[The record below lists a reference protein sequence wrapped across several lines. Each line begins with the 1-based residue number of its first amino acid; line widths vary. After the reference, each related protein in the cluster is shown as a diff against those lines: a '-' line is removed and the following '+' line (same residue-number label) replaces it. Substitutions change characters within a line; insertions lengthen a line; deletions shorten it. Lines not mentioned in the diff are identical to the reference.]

1 MISRTIDRTQTV
13 LFSLFGF
20 ITLLSIFIG
29 LWKEQ
34 YLLAVVPAAA
44 LITYVAFTDFK
55 SLYFFLIAVLPFT
68 FEINIGESFALDVP
82 GEPLVIGL
90 MLVTILF
97 IFLKSGEFNG
107 KFLIHPI
114 IVFLIIHWFWI
125 LFASLF
131 AVDHLVSLK
140 FFLAKSWYLITFCF
154 LTSMVLKDERS
165 FKKFFWAF
173 FIPLFILVG
182 VSLFRQYLKHF
193 PFEDV
198 NDTVMPYFRNHVN
211 YAVTIAAFLP
221 YLFFARTWYQRGTF
235 NRKFISVSI
244 LIFIAAIWFSYT
256 RAAMLSILAMP
267 VIYFTIRYNLLK
279 WVSVAAFAGAIG
291 LLIYLATD
299 NRYLEYAPDY
309 QKTVMHD
316 DFGAHMA
323 ATFQGQDVSSME
335 RFYRW
340 IAALHMIHE
349 RPLVGFGPGN
359 FYPSYKHYTVSDFE
373 TYISDND
380 ERSTVHNYFLLMLVE
395 QGITG
400 CFLFIVF
407 VLSILFFGNNIYR
420 KFRNDKRSENFI
432 MAVLMSII
440 IILIN
445 ILLSDLI
452 EDIKIG
458 GLFWIA
464 VALLVT
470 MGIRKKSE
478 EPAT

>member
-1 MISRTIDRTQTV
+1 MISRSIDRTQTV

-44 LITYVAFTDFK
+44 LIVYMAITDFK

-68 FEINIGESFALDVP
+68 LEINLPGSLALDVP
-82 GEPLVIGL
+82 AEPLVIGL
-90 MLVTILF
+90 MLVTVLY
-97 IFLKSGEFNG
+97 IFLKKGEFNG
-107 KFLIHPI
+107 RFLLHPI
-114 IVFLIIHWFWI
+114 IIFLIIHWFWI

-131 AVDHLVSLK
+131 AVDQLVSFK
-140 FFLAKSWYLITFCF
+140 FFLAKSWYIITFCF
-154 LTSMVLKDERS
+154 LTSMVLKDEAS
-165 FKKFFWAF
+165 IKKFFWAF

-182 VSLFRQYLKHF
+182 VSMFRQYLKHF

-221 YLFFARTWYQRGTF
+221 YLFFARTWYQPGTF
-235 NRKFISVSI
+235 NRRFISLSI
-244 LIFIAAIWFSYT
+244 LIFIVAIWFSYT
-256 RAAMLSILAMP
+256 RAAMLSVIAMP
-267 VIYFTIRYNLLK
+267 FIYFTVRYNLLK
-279 WVSVAAFAGAIG
+279 WVSVTAFAGAIG
-291 LLIYLATD
+291 LLIYFSTN
-299 NRYLEYAPDY
+299 NRYLEFAPDY
-309 QKTVMHD
+309 EKTVMHD
-316 DFGAHMA
+316 DFGAHMS

-340 IAALHMIHE
+340 IAALHMIQE
-349 RPLVGFGPGN
+349 RPFTGFGPGN
-359 FYPSYKHYTVSDFE
+359 FYPSYQHYTVSDFE
-373 TYISDND
+373 TYISDNE

-395 QGITG
+395 QGLIG

-407 VLSILFFGNNIYR
+407 VLSILFFGNSIYR
-420 KFRNDKRSENFI
+420 KFKNDVQTQNFI
-432 MAVLMSII
+432 MAVLLSII

-470 MGIRKKSE
+470 MGLRKKSE
-478 EPAT
+478 EAAT